1 MDHPSGHGQMV
12 RTEHPMSSIT
22 RYILMEMEK
31 RWKIFWMLFI
41 SYVFY
46 VYFRKLF
53 SLMLPSI
60 VRDIKLTKDEIGW
73 IVSAQ
78 YVAYALG
85 KLLFGVAS
93 DIVNPSIIIITGLSG
108 VVISVY
114 VMAFST
120 HLWHF
125 IISSTINGFLQG
137 SGWPAVIKHIRQ
149 MFSTVEFAR
158 TYTIISCTNNV
169 AGFIGPFTILLP
181 WRQTTFLAAIIATSF
196 IALLVFTLCRTE
208 NSSTFRT
215 VNHQSSLCNEEAK
228 QKRFSWWLIFGSETF
243 WIIAFYYS
251 LTMASRAIAEVW
263 IPIFVSEHFS
273 EIDALE
279 ASFFFETGG
288 FFGSIVSGVVCDK
301 MCAYFSIDESRLLTG
316 ITSTIGMLIAFAA
329 VFSSMWTSFS
339 AFMFGFFIYACINIW
354 GILSSDMIDVSFAGR
369 CDALISFI
377 SNSFA
382 VSAGVPLAWLIAA
395 YGYSIFPILSTLLII
410 MSLTVYI
417 FTRNIPLHVNSVG
430 YS

>member
-1 MDHPSGHGQMV
+1 
-12 RTEHPMSSIT
+12 
-22 RYILMEMEK
+22 MEIEK
-31 RWKIFWMLFI
+31 RWKIFCILFI

-53 SLMLPSI
+53 SLILPSI

-93 DIVNPSIIIITGLSG
+93 DVVNPSKIIITGLSG
-108 VVISVY
+108 VVISAY

-149 MFSTVEFAR
+149 MFSTAEFAT
-158 TYTIISCTNNV
+158 TYTIMSCTNNV
-169 AGFIGPFTILLP
+169 AGFIGPLTILLP
-181 WRQTTFLAAIIATSF
+181 WRQTTFMAAIIATSF
-196 IALLVFTLCRTE
+196 IIVLVFALYQTE
-208 NSSTFRT
+208 NSSTFPII
-215 VNHQSSLCNEEAK
+215 NHKSSLCNEEAK
-228 QKRFSWWLIFGSETF
+228 QKRFSWRLLFGSETF
-243 WIIAFYYS
+243 WIITFYYS

-273 EIDALE
+273 EVVALE
-279 ASFFFETGG
+279 ATFFFEAGG
-288 FFGSIVSGVVCDK
+288 FFGSIVSGIACDK
-301 MCAYFSIDESRLLTG
+301 LCAYFSIDESRLLTG

-329 VFSSMWTSFS
+329 VFSLMWISFY
-339 AFMFGFFIYACINIW
+339 AFLLGFFIYACINIW

-369 CDALISFI
+369 CDALFSFI
-377 SNSFA
+377 SNLFA
-382 VSAGVPLAWLIAA
+382 VSAGAPLSWLIAA
-395 YGYSIFPILSTLLII
+395 YGYSVFPVLSTLLII
-410 MSLTVYI
+410 ISLTAYI
-417 FTRNIPLHVNSVG
+417 FTRNIPLHIS
-430 YS
+430 SL